1 MKSST
6 KSNGGQNRDDA
17 TKADLLALHLEVRD
31 PEVIKYF
38 LAFDESERVAKANE
52 ALHIGVFV
60 IQSASPTLD
69 LRGLP

>member
-1 MKSST
+1 M
-6 KSNGGQNRDDA
+6 
-17 TKADLLALHLEVRD
+17 LALRLEVRD
-31 PEVIKYF
+31 PGVITYL

-60 IQSASPTLD
+60 IQSAGPTLD

>member
-1 MKSST
+1 MESST
-6 KSNGGQNRDDA
+6 KSNSGQDRDDA

-60 IQSASPTLD
+60 ILSASPVLD
-69 LRGLP
+69 ERGLP